1 MSFPEDD
8 LHSELMNAFREYFK
22 AHHKWENRQTRQ
34 AGKETRW
41 WLSEIRR
48 IAKAERKVIMDWRY
62 DIDAEKRIRKAQKE
76 EQKAK
81 KNDNQFVSWYYK
93 KKIIKDL
100 PEDCVGFVYLI
111 TNNITGRK
119 YIGKKLAKFS
129 KTTYK
134 TVTLKNGTK
143 KKKRIKTK
151 IDSDW
156 RDYYGSNDQL
166 NKDVKQLGTD
176 KFTREILFYCKS
188 KAECS
193 YIEAREQFSRR
204 VLESNDYYNG
214 HIQVRVH
221 GSHILK
227 S

>member
-1 MSFPEDD
+1 MQWTYQNTTVES
-8 LHSELMNAFREYFK
+8 
-22 AHHKWENRQTRQ
+22 
-34 AGKETRW
+34 
-41 WLSEIRR
+41 
-48 IAKAERKVIMDWRY
+48 
-62 DIDAEKRIRKAQKE
+62 
-76 EQKAK
+76 
-81 KNDNQFVSWYYK
+81 
-93 KKIIKDL
+93 L
-100 PEDCVGFVYLI
+100 PEDCIGFVYLI
-111 TNNITGRK
+111 TNITSGRK

-134 TVTLKNGTK
+134 TVKLKNGTK
-143 KKKRIKTK
+143 KKKRIKSK

-156 RDYYGSNDQL
+156 QDYYGSSPNLQ
-166 NKDVKQLGTD
+166 KDIDALG
-176 KFTREILFYCKS
+176 KENFSREILYYCKS

-204 VLESNDYYNG
+204 VLESDDYYNG